1 LLTSLTGAEAALVV
15 NNNAAAVLLVLAT
28 LCKDKEVIVSRGE
41 LIEIGGE
48 FRLPDVMAASGAR
61 LVEVGTTNRTH
72 LADYEKAIT
81 PNTAAIMKVH
91 PSNYQV
97 VGFTASV
104 RAQELARLAVGRG
117 VCFIHDVGSGL
128 IEPRDQ
134 RGFVESEPSVN
145 VAIEDGADLVTFS
158 GDKLLGGPQ
167 AGLIVGRAR
176 LVDRLAHHPLLRALR
191 VDKVTLAALESTL
204 STYLTG
210 AVTDLPLWKMA
221 LAPLEELEQRARE
234 LARRISAETDTGVK
248 VEAVATNAV
257 AGGGSLPGV
266 DLSSWGVAIAHP
278 ARTTA
283 SVERSLRHGAMAVVS
298 RIEEDILILD
308 LRTVMPEQDEN
319 LANLVVSALRE

>member
-1 LLTSLTGAEAALVV
+1 
-15 NNNAAAVLLVLAT
+15 
-28 LCKDKEVIVSRGE
+28 
-41 LIEIGGE
+41 
-48 FRLPDVMAASGAR
+48 
-61 LVEVGTTNRTH
+61 
-72 LADYEKAIT
+72 
-81 PNTAAIMKVH
+81 
-91 PSNYQV
+91 
-97 VGFTASV
+97 
-104 RAQELARLAVGRG
+104 
-117 VCFIHDVGSGL
+117 
-128 IEPRDQ
+128 
-134 RGFVESEPSVN
+134 
-145 VAIEDGADLVTFS
+145 
-158 GDKLLGGPQ
+158 
-167 AGLIVGRAR
+167 
-176 LVDRLAHHPLLRALR
+176 
-191 VDKVTLAALESTL
+191 
-204 STYLTG
+204 
-210 AVTDLPLWKMA
+210 MA